1 MIRGV
6 TLFCLLALVGL
17 FALFGLGGREP
28 RADFRY
34 VNTSDIH
41 TLDPARMS
49 WMQDFRVAL
58 NIWEGLTTSDPRT
71 TEPRAGA
78 AYFPPAISDDGLTYT
93 FTIREDARWSNGDLV
108 TAADFIRGW
117 RRAIEPG
124 SAGDYA
130 FMFTDYVEGAEEY
143 ASWRRGEVEV
153 LTALWRARDGR
164 GIDGGQVRVLRRNR
178 GFRQTQRDLLQSD
191 PQAPT
196 APLSHEGSNYIRLDS
211 LHDAQL
217 KVHAKE
223 VEEQFAKVKVAALN
237 DRTLEV
243 RLRRPCSFFLDLTAS
258 PALLP
263 CHASIERLRES
274 HAGTPLTAQGL
285 VVYDPQWTKPD
296 YRANGYPGLITNGAF
311 RLADWRF
318 KRRARMVANGFHRM
332 AATMPCKTV
341 DMLVFDDMSA
351 ALTAYEA
358 GDVDFIP
365 GVEVSY
371 DHEIARLGRSGARP
385 DFVPCPVLATFFLNF
400 NCGSDTVEGIPN
412 PFRDARVRRAFTLAT
427 DRRSLVEDV
436 MQRGDRVAGAFV
448 PPGGMPG
455 YESPSGLTFDGEQA
469 RALLAEAGFAGGS
482 GMPRVEL
489 LHVATDQRLC
499 QALAHMWQ
507 SNLGVQVE
515 LRVQESKTFAA
526 ERAEHRFMIARGNWY
541 ADYLDPGTFLDG
553 LITGNGNNDSGYSCP
568 EFDQL
573 MAAAHAATDRAE
585 RLRLLHQAETLI
597 IAQDAPIL
605 PILHY
610 VQTLA
615 IQPRVRGLYPNPRMR
630 FSFSDLTFQP

>member
-1 MIRGV
+1 MVRII
-6 TLFCLLALVGL
+6 TLCCLLAAMILV
-17 FALFGLGGREP
+17 ALTGIGGREP

-71 TEPRAGA
+71 TEPREGA
-78 AYFPPAISDDGLTYT
+78 AYFPPAVSEDGLTYT
-93 FTIREDARWSNGDLV
+93 FSIRADARWSNGDPV

-130 FMFTDYVEGAEEY
+130 FMFTDYIAGAEDY
-143 ASWRRGEVEV
+143 AVWRRGEVEV
-153 LTALWRARDGR
+153 LTALWRARDGQ
-164 GIDGGQVRVLRRNR
+164 GIDGTQVRALRRNR
-178 GFRQTQRDLLQSD
+178 GFRQTQRDLQQSD
-191 PQAPT
+191 PNAST
-196 APLSHEGSNYIRLDS
+196 VPLSHEGTSYIRVDS

-217 KVHAKE
+217 KVHAGE
-223 VEEQFAKVKVAALN
+223 LEAQFAKIRMIALD

-243 RLRRPCSFFLDLTAS
+243 QLRRPCPFFLDLTAS
-258 PALLP
+258 PAFLP

-274 HAGTPLTAQGL
+274 YAGTPLTAQGL

-296 YRANGYPGLITNGAF
+296 YRARGYPGLITNGTF
-311 RLADWRF
+311 RLAEWRF
-318 KRRARMVANGFHRM
+318 KRRARMVANEFHHL
-332 AATMPCKTV
+332 AKTMHCRTV

-400 NCGSDTVEGIPN
+400 NCGSSTIEGIVN
-412 PFRDARVRRAFTLAT
+412 PFHDARVRRAFTLAT
-427 DRRSLVEDV
+427 DRDSLVRDV
-436 MQRGDRVAGAFV
+436 MQRGDRVAATFV

-455 YESPSGLTFDGEQA
+455 YESPTGLPFDVSQA
-469 RALLAEAGFAGGS
+469 KSLLAEAGFPNGA

-499 QALAHMWQ
+499 QALAHMWE
-507 SNLGVQVE
+507 SNLGVKVE

-526 ERAEHRFMIARGNWY
+526 ERAEHRFMVARGNWY
-541 ADYLDPGTFLDG
+541 ADYLDPGTFLDS
-553 LITGNGNNDSGYSCP
+553 LITANGNNDSGYSNP
-568 EFDQL
+568 LYDQL
-573 MAAAHAATDRAE
+573 MAAAHAASEHADRLSL
-585 RLRLLHQAETLI
+585 LRQAEELMI
-597 IAQDAPIL
+597 QQDAPIL

-615 IQPRVRGLYPNPRMR
+615 IQPRVQGLYPNSRMR
-630 FSFSDLTFQP
+630 FSFGGLSFQP